1 MAIKVK
7 EIYKIIPD
15 FRELQEN
22 NFYNLPL
29 NIILVLQNNFSIINN
44 LYTIIKQ
51 TEQVILERNNYQNY
65 DKEIEDLM
73 ETSFSIN
80 PLFFEYSDK
89 GLSHLVT
96 FSETKVIFH
105 HINQIPISNNGFH
118 DNHRHKIQLCHHT
131 K

>member
-1 MAIKVK
+1 MEIKAK
-7 EIYKIIPD
+7 EIYKIIQD

-29 NIILVLQNNFSIINN
+29 KIILILQNNFSIINN

-80 PLFFEYSDK
+80 PFADSPTESSCCLPASSAFIIPTYIESTL
-89 GLSHLVT
+89 LS
-96 FSETKVIFH
+96 SIK
-105 HINQIPISNNGFH
+105 
-118 DNHRHKIQLCHHT
+118 
-131 K
+131 

>member
-1 MAIKVK
+1 MEIKAK
-7 EIYKIIPD
+7 EIYKIIQD

-29 NIILVLQNNFSIINN
+29 NIILVLQNNFFIINN

-80 PLFFEYSDK
+80 PLFFEYSD
-89 GLSHLVT
+89 
-96 FSETKVIFH
+96 IMN
-105 HINQIPISNNGFH
+105 INIPVSTASTIMLFA
-118 DNHRHKIQLCHHT
+118 KEE

>member
-1 MAIKVK
+1 MEIKAK
-7 EIYKIIPD
+7 EIYKIIQD

-80 PLFFEYSDK
+80 PLFFECFY
-89 GLSHLVT
+89 LQMLIYQCYQQEFWV
-96 FSETKVIFH
+96 
-105 HINQIPISNNGFH
+105 Q
-118 DNHRHKIQLCHHT
+118 
-131 K
+131 